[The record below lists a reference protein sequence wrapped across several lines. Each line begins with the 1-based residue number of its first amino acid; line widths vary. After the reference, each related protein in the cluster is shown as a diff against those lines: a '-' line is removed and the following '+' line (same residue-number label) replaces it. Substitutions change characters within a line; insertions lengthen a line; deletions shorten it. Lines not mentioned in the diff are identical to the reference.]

1 MGSSQL
7 YTHAH
12 GRRHD
17 RPGRLPIILCT
28 AHAEARMQEFS
39 EPRKRDQS
47 SLVSELKLQGTS
59 VASIFLEIT
68 RALSYIVMNL
78 QSKSKLLT

>member
-1 MGSSQL
+1 
-7 YTHAH
+7 
-12 GRRHD
+12 
-17 RPGRLPIILCT
+17 
-28 AHAEARMQEFS
+28 MQEFS

-47 SLVSELKLQGTS
+47 SLVSELKLQGMS

-78 QSKSKLLT
+78 QSKSKLLTCK